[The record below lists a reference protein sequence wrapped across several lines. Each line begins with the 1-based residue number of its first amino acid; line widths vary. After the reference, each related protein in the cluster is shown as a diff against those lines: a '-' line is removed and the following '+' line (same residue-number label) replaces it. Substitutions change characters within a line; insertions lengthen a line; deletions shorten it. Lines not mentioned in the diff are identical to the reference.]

1 MRSLHYFAIEIWPDR
16 EVRHAFTC
24 AVDAEEGARILAHLA
39 PGVVA
44 YQQWGDPEVGL
55 WDEPDPL
62 VVAGDVPASMFMI
75 DADGRDPWLDDAA

>member
-1 MRSLHYFAIEIWPDR
+1 MRSLHYFAIEIWPSR

-24 AVDAEEGARILAHLA
+24 AVDAEEGARILARLA

-44 YQQWGDPEVGL
+44 YQQWGDPDVGV

-62 VVAGDVPASMFMI
+62 VIAGDVPASMFMI